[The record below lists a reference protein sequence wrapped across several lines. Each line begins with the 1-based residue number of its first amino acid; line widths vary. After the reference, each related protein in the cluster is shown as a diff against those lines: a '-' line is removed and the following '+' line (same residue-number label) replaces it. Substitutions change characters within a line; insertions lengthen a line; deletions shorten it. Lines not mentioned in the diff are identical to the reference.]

1 MSSPS
6 NLTKIPGIGVYPG
19 PVLLVPINI
28 QKIDSIITKK
38 VCIGDLNGVNPFSYR
53 RNEAVG
59 FRTVYIGLP
68 KDRVKAGVLA
78 LDNDW
83 LIKGK
88 FMVLTLP
95 EELEV
100 LNYAANPVP
109 IDLVNEF
116 LAQIYKKEAE
126 RNDKAL

>member
-1 MSSPS
+1 M
-6 NLTKIPGIGVYPG
+6 
-19 PVLLVPINI
+19 LV
-28 QKIDSIITKK
+28 
-38 VCIGDLNGVNPFSYR
+38 
-53 RNEAVG
+53 
-59 FRTVYIGLP
+59 
-68 KDRVKAGVLA
+68 
-78 LDNDW
+78 LDNAW

-95 EELEV
+95 ELEA
-100 LNYAANPVP
+100 LNYTANPVP

>member
-19 PVLLVPINI
+19 PVLLVPINTH
-28 QKIDSIITKK
+28 KIDSIITKK

-68 KDRVKAGVLA
+68 KDRVKAGMLA
-78 LDNDW
+78 FDTDW

-95 EELEV
+95 ELEA
-100 LNYAANPVP
+100 LNCAANPIP
-109 IDLVNEF
+109 INLVNKF
-116 LAQIYKKEAE
+116 LAQIYKKEVE
-126 RNDKAL
+126 KNDKSS

>member
-1 MSSPS
+1 M
-6 NLTKIPGIGVYPG
+6 
-19 PVLLVPINI
+19 LV
-28 QKIDSIITKK
+28 
-38 VCIGDLNGVNPFSYR
+38 
-53 RNEAVG
+53 
-59 FRTVYIGLP
+59 
-68 KDRVKAGVLA
+68 

-95 EELEV
+95 ELEV
-100 LNYAANPVP
+100 LNYAASPVP

-126 RNDKAL
+126 RNDKALWVYLYLDF